1 MISVIFVRRF
11 ECSLVT
17 VALDSEMGYELI
29 PIFLYRNLNS
39 TFYVSKSFKLPKY
52 SYSRRFKKTVLQF
65 SLKNEIYLQSSVRT
79 QSACISRQNWTLK
92 IPLFLSSILA
102 RHKARKPQTLKMK
115 SEQRRRLWNFDKST
129 EVPFTIR

>member
-79 QSACISRQNWTLK
+79 QSACISRQNWTFF
-92 IPLFLSSILA
+92 PSILA